1 MKMAKSNDY
10 EEKLNKEIESRICEM
25 ESDEYEFPERFGKR
39 DYIALVTVVAV
50 SLIMLIIGAFI

>member
-1 MKMAKSNDY
+1 MKAKSDY

-39 DYIALVTVVAV
+39 DYIALGTVALV
-50 SLIMLIIGAFI
+50 SLIMLIVGAFI

>member
-1 MKMAKSNDY
+1 MSEKNDY
-10 EEKLNKEIESRICEM
+10 EEKLNREIESRIGEM

-39 DYIALVTVVAV
+39 DYIALGTVIAV

>member
-1 MKMAKSNDY
+1 MGEKIDY

-25 ESDEYEFPERFGKR
+25 ESIDYEFPERFGKR
-39 DYIALVTVVAV
+39 DYIILGIVVAV

>member
-1 MKMAKSNDY
+1 MSYKSDY

-39 DYIALVTVVAV
+39 DYIALGTVVII

>member
-1 MKMAKSNDY
+1 MGEKIDY

-25 ESDEYEFPERFGKR
+25 ESSDYEFPERFGKR
-39 DYIALVTVVAV
+39 DHVILGIVVAV